1 MLKDCN
7 PLFKALRFNTKRV
20 YTKKTLQLIASS
32 SVKPMFN

>member
-1 MLKDCN
+1 MQKDSE
-7 PLFKALRFNTKRV
+7 PFFKTVRSKTKRV